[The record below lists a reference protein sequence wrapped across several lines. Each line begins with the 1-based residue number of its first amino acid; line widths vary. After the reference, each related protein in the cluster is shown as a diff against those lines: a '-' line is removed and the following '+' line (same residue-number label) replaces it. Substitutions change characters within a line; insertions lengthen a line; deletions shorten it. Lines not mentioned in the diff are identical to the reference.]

1 MSAEFICDEC
11 GRKFDGTD
19 YIYCKDCVEELKNKI
34 SKLEDE
40 IFELKDE
47 TSKLKNE
54 ISELKDEMAMLS
66 HEVTIPKVQ

>member
-1 MSAEFICDEC
+1 MATEFICDEC
-11 GRKFDGTD
+11 GKKFDGTD

-47 TSKLKNE
+47 
-54 ISELKDEMAMLS
+54 MATLS